1 MERAAARYLLRA
13 LEGVECDVIH
23 AHGMYTP
30 GAGSVAR
37 RLSRSLGRPFVL
49 SLHGSDVNLARADRL
64 KRLGEVSKDAAAV
77 AFVSRRLRDRV
88 RADGSRQMLEVI
100 PNGVDA
106 ELFSPAPMSFGG
118 PVRPGPLGFW
128 EI

>member
-1 MERAAARYLLRA
+1 M
-13 LEGVECDVIH
+13 
-23 AHGMYTP
+23 
-30 GAGSVAR
+30 
-37 RLSRSLGRPFVL
+37 L
-49 SLHGSDVNLARADRL
+49 SLHGSDVNLARGDRL

-106 ELFSPAPMSFGG
+106 ELFS
-118 PVRPGPLGFW
+118 RR
-128 EI
+128 